1 MRGGRGA
8 KPFAVV
14 LVLLAVVAVAAA
26 EAGRRTAWTTVD
38 EPVHLA
44 AAREL
49 ADGRGVVSNFEHP
62 VLMKLVAAAGLAS
75 PPPGLVVEETRDGRR
90 FFPWLLGLLVLGAGL
105 WARRLAGPVAGV
117 GAALLV
123 LADPTLRGHAPLVQ
137 SDLLLAVCLVWAGFL
152 LDASAR
158 GRRVDLRVAA
168 AAGVAYGLALA
179 SKYSALP
186 FTLVFLAVAA
196 FRFARASRRTATVS
210 PGSARKRR
218 GVPSRVRT
226 VSAVAATAL
235 VGATAF
241 ATAFLVQEA
250 ALHGTSR
257 ERLRAGISRSLL
269 PVAGE
274 EATRRAL
281 DRAAGAPK
289 GVAAYVAGLSYVRAA
304 AAPGARYNYFLGEVS
319 GEGHPLYFA
328 TALLVKAPAAVVA
341 GLLAGLALS
350 GVAFAR
356 WRPALRRRKARAALG
371 RALVPGALAL
381 AYLGAASLSHLNI
394 GVRHAMP
401 CIPLG
406 IVAAMAALGP
416 LVRPPGPAGLLLGL
430 TVAGAVL
437 EAGLSFGREIPFGN
451 VLAGGPAGIRRVLSD
466 SNVDW
471 GERQDLV
478 FDAVRAGGAGRAG
491 AVSLI
496 LNADEAAPL
505 GILHVDDAAQVREL
519 DTVFVSVFLF
529 DLSRALERSA
539 ERTRRIEW
547 LREWLPPLV
556 REVEARAASVEKLG
570 DEYLVFRL
578 GRGSAGPGVSASVPL
593 PSPSPTR

>member
-1 MRGGRGA
+1 M

-14 LVLLAVVAVAAA
+14 LTLLAAVAVAAA
-26 EAGRRTAWTTVD
+26 ESGRRTAWTTVD

-62 VLMKLVAAAGLAS
+62 VLMKLVSAAGLAS
-75 PPPGLVVEETRDGRR
+75 RPPGLIVEETRDGRR
-90 FFPWLLGLLVLGAGL
+90 LFPWLLGLLVLGAGL
-105 WARRLAGPVAGV
+105 WARRLAGPVAGA
-117 GAALLV
+117 GAAVLV

-152 LDASAR
+152 LDAAAR
-158 GRRVDLRVAA
+158 GRRVDLRLVAA
-168 AAGVAYGLALA
+168 SGAAYGLALV

-186 FTLVFLAVAA
+186 FLPVFLAVAA
-196 FRFARASRRTATVS
+196 LRFARARRPGTV
-210 PGSARKRR
+210 PAGVRRKRT
-218 GVPSRVRT
+218 GLPSRVRA

-235 VGATAF
+235 LGATAL
-241 ATAFLVQEA
+241 ATAVFVQEA
-250 ALHGTSR
+250 TLHGTPR
-257 ERLRAGISRSLL
+257 ERLRAGIARSLL

-274 EATRRAL
+274 EPTRKAL
-281 DRAAGAPK
+281 DRAESAPK
-289 GVAAYVAGLSYVRAA
+289 GVAAYVTGLSYVRAA

-319 GEGHPLYFA
+319 GEGHPLYFV
-328 TALLVKAPAAVVA
+328 TALLVKAPAAVPA
-341 GLLAGLALS
+341 GLLAGLVLA
-350 GVAFAR
+350 GAAFAR
-356 WRPALRRRKARAALG
+356 CRPALRRRRARAALG

-406 IVAAMAALGP
+406 IVAAIAAFAP
-416 LVRPPGPAGLLLGL
+416 LVRPPGRAAWLLGL

-437 EAGLSFGREIPFGN
+437 EAGLFLGREIPFGN
-451 VLAGGPAGIRRVLSD
+451 ALAGGPAGIRRILSD

-478 FDAVRAGGAGRAG
+478 FDTVRAGGAGRAG

-496 LNADEAAPL
+496 LNADEAGSL
-505 GILHVDDAAQVREL
+505 GVLQVDDASQVRDL
-519 DTVFVSVFLF
+519 DTVFVSVFLY
-529 DLSRALERSA
+529 DLSRALERSG
-539 ERTRRIEW
+539 EKTRRIEW

-556 REVEARAASVEKLG
+556 REVEARAASMERLG

-578 GRGSAGPGVSASVPL
+578 RRGSGSPPVSAAAPR

>member
-1 MRGGRGA
+1 MHRGRGV

-14 LVLLAVVAVAAA
+14 LALLAAVAVAAA
-26 EAGRRTAWTTVD
+26 ETGRRSAWTTVD

-62 VLMKLVAAAGLAS
+62 VLMKLVSAAGLAS
-75 PPPGLVVEETRDGRR
+75 RPPGHIVEETRNGRR
-90 FFPWLLGLLVLGAGL
+90 LFPWLLGLLVLGAGL
-105 WARRLAGPVAGV
+105 WARRLAGPVAGA
-117 GAALLV
+117 GAAVLV

-152 LDASAR
+152 LDAAAR
-158 GRRVDLRVAA
+158 GRRVDLRLAA
-168 AAGVAYGLALA
+168 ASGAAYGLALV

-186 FTLVFLAVAA
+186 FLPVFLAVAA
-196 FRFARASRRTATVS
+196 LRFARARRSGPVPAGVR
-210 PGSARKRR
+210 RKRT
-218 GVPSRVRT
+218 GTPSRVRA
-226 VSAVAATAL
+226 VSVGAATAL
-235 VGATAF
+235 LGGTALATAF
-241 ATAFLVQEA
+241 FVQEA
-250 ALHGTSR
+250 ALHGTPR
-257 ERLRAGISRSLL
+257 ERLRAGIARSLL

-274 EATRRAL
+274 EPTRKAL
-281 DRAAGAPK
+281 DRAANAPK
-289 GVAAYVAGLSYVRAA
+289 GVAAYVTGLSYVRAA

-319 GEGHPLYFA
+319 GEGHPLYFV
-328 TALLVKAPAAVVA
+328 TALLVKAPAAV
-341 GLLAGLALS
+341 LAGLFAGLAMS

-356 WRPALRRRKARAALG
+356 WRPALRRRRARVALG
-371 RALVPGALAL
+371 RALVPGVLAL

-406 IVAAMAALGP
+406 IVAAIAAFGP
-416 LVRPPGPAGLLLGL
+416 LVRPPRRAAWLLGL

-451 VLAGGPAGIRRVLSD
+451 VLAGGPAGVRRILSD

-478 FDAVRAGGAGRAG
+478 FDAVRAGGTGRAG

-496 LNADEAAPL
+496 LNADEAGSL
-505 GILHVDDAAQVREL
+505 GVLQVDDASQVRDL
-519 DTVFVSVFLF
+519 DTVFVSVFLY
-529 DLSRALERSA
+529 DLSRALERSG
-539 ERTRRIEW
+539 ETTRRIEW

-556 REVEARAASVEKLG
+556 REIEARAGSVESLG

-578 GRGSAGPGVSASVPL
+578 APGSGSPRVSGAAPRRS
-593 PSPSPTR
+593 SSPTR